1 MGSSCVLNKNVSLKI
16 FRGVFYSYREI
27 TSSERNVDCLGLGLK
42 SMISNGGWEVTT
54 LTRVTDSRG
63 TRSRVWVLVTVTYL
77 VLSLSE
83 SATWNRQSIIS
94 NQKKENVLRLNLIF
108 KMREY
113 VMYQIMSVVVHPVH
127 PTRKHFLIKG
137 IICLWNR
144 FQIINPISLGLLW
157 SRAKTIFG
165 KWVYLCKKE
174 KLAWQKMTI
183 DKLINKWHR

>member
-1 MGSSCVLNKNVSLKI
+1 MSGIRVGVASIFKVLVTVKYWVRVDVLVTPSSITMGSSCVLNKNISLKI

-83 SATWNRQSIIS
+83 SATWNRQSIMS
-94 NQKKENVLRLNLIF
+94 NQKKENVLIPYLRLEN
-108 KMREY
+108 
-113 VMYQIMSVVVHPVH
+113 MSC
-127 PTRKHFLIKG
+127 IKSCHCG
-137 IICLWNR
+137 ST
-144 FQIINPISLGLLW
+144 QST
-157 SRAKTIFG
+157 K
-165 KWVYLCKKE
+165 
-174 KLAWQKMTI
+174 
-183 DKLINKWHR
+183 